1 MTDAREDVANWMM
14 QHSIATGHG
23 DTLDDLLTELVAHCA
38 ERALSVT
45 ANRYGEQSEDWQT
58 GFDRGGTA
66 AACAVSEIIN
76 PQQPVA
82 A

>member
-1 MTDAREDVANWMM
+1 MDTREEVANWMM
-14 QHSIATGHG
+14 AKGLATGHG
-23 DTLDDLLTELVAHCA
+23 DSLNDLLTELVAHCA

-45 ANRYGEQSEDWQT
+45 ANRYGEQSQDWQT

-66 AACAVSEIIN
+66 AACAMSEIIN
-76 PQQPVA
+76 PQQPKA